1 MLSPEVMLI
10 DEPAAGLNESEI
22 KNLIAVLTR
31 IREKGITILLI
42 EHHMGLVMSI
52 SDEVV
57 VLNFGQL
64 IAQGRPID
72 IQNDAKVVAAYLG
85 KET

>member
-1 MLSPEVMLI
+1 
-10 DEPAAGLNESEI
+10 
-22 KNLIAVLTR
+22 
-31 IREKGITILLI
+31 
-42 EHHMGLVMSI
+42 MGLVMSI

-64 IAQGRPID
+64 IAQGAPND
-72 IQNDAKVVAAYLG
+72 MQNDAKVVAAYLG